1 MIASIEAVRK
11 LLPGVPAGEP
21 YDTQIVSAINNGD
34 AELALRLGR
43 LIDISRVSTAPV
55 IVTISSYLG
64 ASVYLASS
72 QSAGQ
77 EDDDPRLALYYRDR
91 ALDIIQLILDGGPIV
106 DENGEQIDCTPGSL
120 MPMGA
125 YTLNYQ

>member
-1 MIASIEAVRK
+1 MIAAVDDVRK
-11 LLPGVPAGEP
+11 LLPGVPAGEN
-21 YDTQIVSAINNGD
+21 YDSQIESAISKGD
-34 AELALRLGR
+34 AEMALRLGR
-43 LIDISRVSTAPV
+43 IIDLSKVSTAPV
-55 IVTISSYLG
+55 IVTISAYLG
-64 ASVYLASS
+64 ASVYLAST

-91 ALDIIQLILDGGPIV
+91 ALDLIQLILDGGPIV
-106 DENGEQIDCTPGSL
+106 DDDGNQIDCTPGSL